1 MPHVVFDNEINLER
15 LSKEF
20 CSIFAKEKIIIKIED
35 IFLNREKNIA
45 LIPTLVID
53 EKHQQF
59 MMVLNTREKKST
71 LRLDPNT
78 DPEKTDGV
86 KQAMGMVTL
95 LILSIFTDL
104 QITKTNI
111 REFIPKGL
119 LENKNE
125 NLGSRTT

>member
-1 MPHVVFDNEINLER
+1 MPHVVFDNEIDLER
-15 LSKEF
+15 FSKEF
-20 CSIFAKEKIIIKIED
+20 FSILAKENTIIKIED
-35 IFLNREKNIA
+35 IFLNREKNTA

-86 KQAMGMVTL
+86 KQAMGMVTS

-111 REFIPKGL
+111 GEFIPQGVIGK
-119 LENKNE
+119 
-125 NLGSRTT
+125 